1 MNSKPVVA
9 MALGGLGGFNAH
21 DAGVLAAAHEC
32 GLEPDIITCTS
43 GAIFWTHLFLTSP
56 GGIREEVERQAGA
69 VSGANA
75 LQVAVLGDPGVFRPA
90 YASWWARWFA
100 PPSGPPLRD
109 LLDRL
114 FPAQLYR
121 STRPETFFA
130 QIAADFSAAR
140 TPVMFNA
147 YAVTSGRELVFC
159 NQAAFGFLGLSPAHV
174 RRHDIPGEDISTE
187 YRPIDADAVR
197 AALWLTMYG
206 FSNRYEG
213 ETAIDGAYQRQ
224 LIMSE
229 LTGCD
234 VIYAIKPQASAW
246 RARPPGN
253 YFEVQDFNTEMWFNT
268 SFAAEVAGLRA
279 SRPDGAR
286 APIRIEPITMRRPLG
301 YFNYFVEKMPNY
313 TEGYEQARQ
322 VFQRDLAGTQASGK
336 PATRRAQ

>member
-1 MNSKPVVA
+1 MGWPVS
-9 MALGGLGGFNAH
+9 ALVSRCTIS
-21 DAGVLAAAHEC
+21 AGSGAEHGC

-43 GAIFWTHLFLTSP
+43 GAIFWTDQFLTNP
-56 GGIREEVERQAGA
+56 GGIRDQVEQQVEA

-75 LQVAVLGDPGVFRPA
+75 VEVALLGDPGVFQPA
-90 YASWWARWFA
+90 YASLWERWFA

-114 FPAQLYR
+114 FPAQLYQ

-159 NQAAFGFLGLSPAHV
+159 NQAAFGFLGLSPGHV
-174 RRHDIPGEDISTE
+174 RRHDIPGEDVSTE
-187 YRPIDADAVR
+187 YRPIDVDAVR
-197 AALWLTMYG
+197 TALWLTLYG
-206 FSNRYEG
+206 FAPPLSG

-246 RARPPGN
+246 RAQPPGN

-268 SFAAEVAGLRA
+268 SFAAEVAGLRT
-279 SRPDGAR
+279 AR
-286 APIRIEPITMRRPLG
+286 LDSGREPIRIEPITMHRPMG

-313 TEGYEQARQ
+313 AEGYEQARQ
-322 VFQRDLAGTQASGK
+322 IFQRDLAAPSV
-336 PATRRAQ
+336 AHE

>member
-1 MNSKPVVA
+1 VGWPVS
-9 MALGGLGGFNAH
+9 ALVSRCTIS
-21 DAGVLAAAHEC
+21 AGSGAEHGC

-43 GAIFWTHLFLTSP
+43 GAIFWTDLFLTNP
-56 GGIREEVERQAGA
+56 GGIRDQVEQQVEA

-75 LQVAVLGDPGVFRPA
+75 VEVALLGDPGVFQPA
-90 YASWWARWFA
+90 YASLWERWFA

-114 FPAQLYR
+114 FPAQLYQ

-159 NQAAFGFLGLSPAHV
+159 NQAAFRFLGLSPGHV
-174 RRHDIPGEDISTE
+174 RRHDIPGEDVSTE

-197 AALWLTMYG
+197 TALWLTLYG
-206 FSNRYEG
+206 FGHRYQG

-224 LIMSE
+224 VIMSE

-246 RARPPGN
+246 RAQPPGN

-279 SRPDGAR
+279 AR
-286 APIRIEPITMRRPLG
+286 LDSGREPIRIEPITMGRPLG

-322 VFQRDLAGTQASGK
+322 IFQRDLAARPGCAERGK
-336 PATRRAQ
+336 